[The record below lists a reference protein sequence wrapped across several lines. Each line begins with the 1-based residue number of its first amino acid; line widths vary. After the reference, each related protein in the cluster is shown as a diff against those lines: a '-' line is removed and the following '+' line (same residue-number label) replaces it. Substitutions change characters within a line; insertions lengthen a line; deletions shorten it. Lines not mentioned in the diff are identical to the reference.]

1 MDFPMKTGFRRL
13 QICGTAFQH
22 RTCFAS
28 YKMFLTLEIA
38 WSIPRQTLCN
48 LGALWTCIPAFI
60 MQKIFRSQLELL
72 QQNIVRSLNLQIQ
85 PRSIWKTSN
94 ALEIYYILVFLKP
107 RHHSYWQPLE
117 GSVAMHPICSLCSS
131 GFETTLE
138 TSLAIVAAEVDFTGE
153 NLCRDR
159 ASQQLQD
166 ALMAA
171 SS

>member
-1 MDFPMKTGFRRL
+1 
-13 QICGTAFQH
+13 
-22 RTCFAS
+22 
-28 YKMFLTLEIA
+28 
-38 WSIPRQTLCN
+38 
-48 LGALWTCIPAFI
+48 

-85 PRSIWKTSN
+85 PKSIWKTSN

-107 RHHSYWQPLE
+107 RHHSHWQPLE
-117 GSVAMHPICSLCSS
+117 GLVAIHPICSLCSP

-166 ALMAA
+166 ALMAMLTVKSLFGL
-171 SS
+171 SSTMIAQQLSRMITVQCR